1 MAPGGGEGLF
11 QSRLRRRPRTTTS
24 RGSYS
29 RLWTQIGA
37 DYGLRVDGGRG
48 GWRELGGATR
58 ARGVAK
64 AQRLVGEVL
73 MMCRADLQVQ
83 QLSETAAV
91 VANQRI
97 RVNPQPGLEQLLRSC
112 DSGRQLLSLF
122 GESASDF

>member
-1 MAPGGGEGLF
+1 MAPDGGEGLF
-11 QSRLRRRPRTTTS
+11 QSRLRRKPRTTTS
-24 RGSYS
+24 RGSCS
-29 RLWTQIGA
+29 RLWTHIGA

-48 GWRELGGATR
+48 GWRELGGATQ

-91 VANQRI
+91 VANRPI
-97 RVNPQPGLEQLLRSC
+97 RVNPARLTAG
-112 DSGRQLLSLF
+112 
-122 GESASDF
+122 